1 MTLRAIPPLGRK
13 AIGKQDHLQDTRW
26 GGIALLTL
34 MKKTIIIIALIALA
48 GCAKKN
54 PHPDHIPGISCPQ
67 KGHGKCPFGC
77 DED

>member
-1 MTLRAIPPLGRK
+1 MAKTLRAIPPLGRK

-48 GCAKKN
+48 GCAK
-54 PHPDHIPGISCPQ
+54 IQQ
-67 KGHGKCPFGC
+67 KPRCINAPEPGHGPCPFC
-77 DED
+77 MR

>member
-1 MTLRAIPPLGRK
+1 MTLRAVPFLGRK
-13 AIGKQDHLQDTRW
+13 AIGKQGYLHDTRW
-26 GGIALLTL
+26 DGIALFTL
-34 MKKTIIIIALIALA
+34 MKAIIIIALIALV

-77 DED
+77 P